1 MSESK
6 MLYDLIP
13 LVAEL
18 NRVDGFNPKQY
29 LRTYSD
35 EKTGEAQYY
44 LDVKYRKLWFRLKN
58 PNGKII
64 KKIVQLTDK
73 VATVEA
79 RVYLDAKDPEDN
91 FIASAFAQRSLDSG
105 PFGAKY
111 VELAETAAVGRAL
124 ADAGFGVQFCDVTEP
139 DDPAIVDAGI
149 PAPVKNASPAPAVVE
164 DDGSAAAAGA
174 APAAGGPASPSTAP
188 AAAPAAPA
196 AGLVTPPAP
205 AYTSDTPIEKIL
217 ELMTLEEAKAVKVDF
232 KAGVHKD
239 KTLAQIAFESPKDL
253 QWLAE
258 SYKGRNN
265 LIKAGAQKLLQAATY
280 EPQAS

>member
-18 NRVDGFNPKQY
+18 NRVDGFDPKQY
-29 LRTYSD
+29 LRIYAD

-44 LDVKYRKLWFRLKN
+44 LDVKFRKLWFRLKN

-91 FIASAFAQRSLDSG
+91 FIASAFAQRSLDGG

-124 ADAGFGVQFCDVTEP
+124 ADAGFGVQFCDVAEP

-149 PAPVKNASPAPAVVE
+149 PAPVKNPSPVSDAAEDDAPTTAVGAVSGTTAPAPVTAPAV
-164 DDGSAAAAGA
+164 A
-174 APAAGGPASPSTAP
+174 
-188 AAAPAAPA
+188 AAPA
-196 AGLVTPPAP
+196 AGLTTPPAP
-205 AYTSDTPIEKIL
+205 AYTSDTPIERIL
-217 ELMTLEEAKAVKVDF
+217 ELMTVEEAKAVKVDF
-232 KAGVHKD
+232 KAGAHKD

>member
-18 NRVDGFNPKQY
+18 NRVDGFDPKQY
-29 LRTYSD
+29 LRIYGD

-44 LDVKYRKLWFRLKN
+44 LDVKFRKLWFRLKN

-149 PAPVKNASPAPAVVE
+149 PAPVKNVSPAPAAAE
-164 DDGSAAAAGA
+164 DDGSAAATGA
-174 APAAGGPASPSTAP
+174 VPATGASAPTPAATL
-188 AAAPAAPA
+188 AAPA
-196 AGLVTPPAP
+196 AGLTTPPAP

-217 ELMTLEEAKAVKVDF
+217 ELMTVEEAKAVKVDF
-232 KAGVHKD
+232 KAGAHKD